1 MKTGRRISRF
11 VDINYL
17 DIMINMFQIKEA
29 LYQFQ
34 DMSPADERFVPT
46 LEKLMKD
53 LNEHIEE
60 EEKEDLPKLE
70 RVLSG
75 PDSVSMANSFR
86 RTKAFVPTRS
96 HPWAPNRPPFETV
109 VGLLAAPFD
118 RLADLFRSFPDQDA
132 TDKKVPK

>member
-1 MKTGRRISRF
+1 MQ
-11 VDINYL
+11 N
-17 DIMINMFQIKEA
+17 
-29 LYQFQ
+29 
-34 DMSPADERFVPT
+34 
-46 LEKLMKD
+46 

-96 HPWAPNRPPFETV
+96 HPWAPNKPPFETA

-118 RLADLFRSFPDQDA
+118 RLADLFRSFPDQDSA
-132 TDKKVPK
+132 DKKVPK